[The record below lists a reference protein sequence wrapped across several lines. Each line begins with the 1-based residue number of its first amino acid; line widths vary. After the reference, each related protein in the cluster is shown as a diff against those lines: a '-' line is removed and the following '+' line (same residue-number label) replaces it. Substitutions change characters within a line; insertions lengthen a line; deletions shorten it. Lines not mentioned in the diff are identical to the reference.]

1 MQLPINSISCQ
12 DSVALVSAARDHRLS
27 VAEAE
32 QLNDHV
38 AHCLRCQVA
47 RQQFSI
53 LFAGLDDLLGASSVP
68 VD

>member
-1 MQLPINSISCQ
+1 MQPSIKSICCR
-12 DSVALVSAARDHRLS
+12 DSVALVSAARDQGLS
-27 VAEAE
+27 VADAE
-32 QLNDHV
+32 QLDHHV
-38 AHCLRCQVA
+38 AHCPRCQVA